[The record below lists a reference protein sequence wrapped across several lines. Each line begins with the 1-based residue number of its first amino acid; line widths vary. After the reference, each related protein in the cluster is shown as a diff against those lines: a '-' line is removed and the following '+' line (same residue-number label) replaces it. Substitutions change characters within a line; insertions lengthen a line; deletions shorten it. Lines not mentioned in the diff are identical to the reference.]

1 MFRCGSPCFDLS
13 LGSEIISQ
21 GLLQCLYSLSLSF
34 LAGRFALSST
44 PAVGGLALALRVS
57 PKLKHSR
64 LILNSNAIQDYKL
77 NRRSLYFLWIVRGLG
92 WGGCLKR
99 EYKQQE
105 KVEIQSGKKK
115 KTQVQGCI
123 TVGLR
128 LCSKVV
134 MIAHLAFSHIFE
146 CFRPTFI
153 AKL

>member
-1 MFRCGSPCFDLS
+1 VDLLVLIYLWEAKLFHRGCYNAYTLSP
-13 LGSEIISQ
+13 
-21 GLLQCLYSLSLSF
+21 SLSLSF

-44 PAVGGLALALRVS
+44 PAVGGLELALRVS

-64 LILNSNAIQDYKL
+64 LILNSNAVQDYKL

-115 KTQVQGCI
+115 NPGPRMHHCWSQTLLKSCHD
-123 TVGLR
+123 
-128 LCSKVV
+128 S
-134 MIAHLAFSHIFE
+134 AP
-146 CFRPTFI
+146 CFLSYF
-153 AKL
+153 

>member
-1 MFRCGSPCFDLS
+1 MPILS
-13 LGSEIISQ
+13 LP
-21 GLLQCLYSLSLSF
+21 LSLSF
-34 LAGRFALSST
+34 LAGRFALSSN

-115 KTQVQGCI
+115 P
-123 TVGLR
+123 R
-128 LCSKVV
+128 SKDASLLVSDS
-134 MIAHLAFSHIFE
+134 AQ
-146 CFRPTFI
+146 
-153 AKL
+153 KLS

>member
-1 MFRCGSPCFDLS
+1 VDLLVLIYLWEAKLFHRGCYNAYTLSP
-13 LGSEIISQ
+13 
-21 GLLQCLYSLSLSF
+21 SLSLSF

-44 PAVGGLALALRVS
+44 PAVGGLELALRVS

-115 KTQVQGCI
+115 TQVQGCI
-123 TVGLR
+123 IVGLR

>member
-1 MFRCGSPCFDLS
+1 LIYLWEAKLFHRGCYNAYTLSP
-13 LGSEIISQ
+13 
-21 GLLQCLYSLSLSF
+21 SLSLSF

-115 KTQVQGCI
+115 KKNPGPRMHHCWSQTLLKSCHD
-123 TVGLR
+123 
-128 LCSKVV
+128 S
-134 MIAHLAFSHIFE
+134 AP
-146 CFRPTFI
+146 CFLSYF
-153 AKL
+153 